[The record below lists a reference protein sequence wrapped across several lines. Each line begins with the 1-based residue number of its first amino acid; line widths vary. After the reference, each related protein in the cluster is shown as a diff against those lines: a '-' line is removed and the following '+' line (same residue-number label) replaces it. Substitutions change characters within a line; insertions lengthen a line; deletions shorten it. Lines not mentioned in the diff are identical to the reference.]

1 MRALRDKEG
10 VYWIVVDSEAAMGA
24 LRSYLKGDRSG
35 EGMKLLYAQIV
46 GDEKLEG
53 TAAINI
59 LATPSHWITRANM
72 AADKAAEGPPM
83 TSLRWILRKH
93 YAVAQARKFGDQYQL
108 MPAMLVE

>member
-10 VYWIVVDSEAAMGA
+10 VHCIVVGSEAAMGA

-59 LATPSHWITRANM
+59 VATPSHRITRANM
-72 AADKAAEGPPM
+72 AADKVAEGPPM
-83 TSLRWILRKH
+83 TSLR
-93 YAVAQARKFGDQYQL
+93 
-108 MPAMLVE
+108 